1 MMGGMALSATYGVGR
16 AGYRLRD
23 RAHHSETI
31 NPFKCREAFW
41 VWLGIGADVITFG
54 TIGAASTH
62 ILSSI
67 SQSAAFVELS
77 KKFAAATRVMTIF
90 SGAARPVT
98 DSAKALLTGYE
109 IFIKMRHKS
118 SNAILKLPKSA
129 LMQLN
134 DSLDEFSESNML
146 MMAITEGYWSKTKMT
161 YVSPEEFHDMIQET
175 IIAHMLDQ
183 CKNKEHF
190 KDMMS
195 IVQND
200 AALIETYKHLN
211 EDVDLDTMVEVI
223 FDVFTSNNDKME
235 IKLVDGT
242 CEIKLSSFI
251 LSINALAS
259 TTKEQRFKIVEF
271 LRSLDEDHKARF
283 LTVQD
288 YVGSNSDFLKM
299 LAKDNAM
306 ELIEIWY
313 DVFVICFDDH
323 LATIP
328 NENIIRLR
336 NLEIPIDMLK
346 MFSKEERL
354 NIIFALKNFSENQC
368 ENFKKLLFI
377 VDDPECYYK
386 LLTVDDDNKKKLI
399 ESLDE

>member
-1 MMGGMALSATYGVGR
+1 
-16 AGYRLRD
+16 
-23 RAHHSETI
+23 
-31 NPFKCREAFW
+31 
-41 VWLGIGADVITFG
+41 
-54 TIGAASTH
+54 
-62 ILSSI
+62 
-67 SQSAAFVELS
+67 
-77 KKFAAATRVMTIF
+77 MTIF

-134 DSLDEFSESNML
+134 DSIDEFSESNML

-161 YVSPEEFHDMIQET
+161 YVSPEEFQDMIQET
-175 IIAHMLDQ
+175 IIAHMLEQ
-183 CKNKEHF
+183 CNNKEHF
-190 KDMMS
+190 NDMMS

-200 AALIETYKHLN
+200 AALIETYKHLH
-211 EDVDLDTMVEVI
+211 ESVDLDTMVEVI
-223 FDVFTSNNDKME
+223 HDVFKANNDKME
-235 IKLVDGT
+235 IKLVEGT

-251 LSINALAS
+251 LGINAMAS
-259 TTKEQRFKIVEF
+259 TSQEQRFKIVEF

-299 LAKDNAM
+299 LARDNAM

-328 NENIIRLR
+328 NENIIKLR
-336 NLEIPIDMLK
+336 SLEIPIDLLK
-346 MFSKEERL
+346 LFSLKEERL
-354 NIIFALKNFSENQC
+354 NLIFAIKNFTEQQC
-368 ENFKKLLFI
+368 ENFKKL
-377 VDDPECYYK
+377 VESVGDPQRYYK
-386 LLTVDDDNKKKLI
+386 MLTIDDDDKKKLL